1 MLTLWIY
8 FRLTKTCFKLSIGH
22 TKYFQVKNMI
32 NFLKD
37 NVENGSVI
45 IIAVRDST
53 LSTHFTGDQVAYM
66 RRLGQTSKCSVKT
79 GLKLDI

>member
-1 MLTLWIY
+1 
-8 FRLTKTCFKLSIGH
+8 
-22 TKYFQVKNMI
+22 MI